1 MEKKT
6 VRAFYDEGEVRFLDP
21 VHMEGC
27 WNLEVTFVE
36 QVDDEGVV
44 FESNPHR
51 PEVRHTADRLEELH
65 RQIEGGRPNIGPI

>member
-1 MEKKT
+1 MDKKI

-21 VHMEGC
+21 VHVEGC
-27 WNLEVTFVE
+27 WNLEITFVE

-51 PEVRHTADRLEELH
+51 PEMRHQADRLEELH
-65 RQIEGGRPNIGPI
+65 RQMEDSRPQIGPI

>member
-21 VHMEGC
+21 MHMEGC
-27 WNLEVTFVE
+27 WNLEITFVE

-44 FESNPHR
+44 FESDPHR
-51 PEVRHTADRLEELH
+51 PEVRHKADRLEELH
-65 RQIEGGRPNIGPI
+65 RQMEDSRPHIGPV